1 MHMKYLLL
9 GTHELF
15 SVYLISSAS
24 KQICQVEANF
34 NAEQKG
40 PKSVNTFS
48 LRMLCVF
55 TSQSNIA
62 PVVSSFLMF
71 LLISSLDPARCCM

>member
-9 GTHELF
+9 GIHELF
-15 SVYLISSAS
+15 SIYLISSAS
-24 KQICQVEANF
+24 KQAHQVEANF

-48 LRMLCVF
+48 LWMLWVF

-62 PVVSSFLMF
+62 PVVSSLLTF
-71 LLISSLDPARCCM
+71 LLISFLDPASCCM